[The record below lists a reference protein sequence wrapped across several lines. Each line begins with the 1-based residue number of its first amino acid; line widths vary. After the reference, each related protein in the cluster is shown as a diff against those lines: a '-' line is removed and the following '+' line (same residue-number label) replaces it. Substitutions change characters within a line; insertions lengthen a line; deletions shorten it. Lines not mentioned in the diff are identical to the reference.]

1 MTEASPETPAA
12 PKKRKAEPKAKEKLT
27 DRRLKT
33 LKPADKPYEIM
44 DSDVRGLGIR
54 VMPSGVKSFILFRR
68 FAGSKN
74 PARSSLGTYGEMSLA
89 QAREKARDWNAL
101 VKKGIDPAI
110 EEERQRRATI
120 DATKQRQASTFEGA
134 FEEYVRRKASKL
146 KSGRHIER
154 EMRRE
159 FKTWMAL
166 PLADITSSMV
176 KEAIGGIIERE
187 AETQAHFAFGILR
200 TFLNWA
206 VDSGDFGIE
215 VSPCAKLK
223 PTVLIGPRNIR
234 SRVLKDVEIAAYWR
248 ASESMGYPFGKFF
261 QLLTLTALRRN
272 EAADGRWNEI
282 DFASKLWVIPEERM
296 KGGARHAVPLVPEI
310 QALLDSLPRFRG
322 GNYLFSTTGGAV
334 SVSGF
339 SKAKARLDNLMRM
352 DLEAQ
357 GLPFEPFVLH
367 DIRRTCRTRFSALPV
382 EDIVRE
388 LLVAHARP
396 GLHKVYDLH
405 AYEKEKA
412 HALKLWHE
420 KLKQIVGR
428 KLAL

>member
-1 MTEASPETPAA
+1 MVEAFLASKNEKAA
-12 PKKRKAEPKAKEKLT
+12 AKVKKRLT
-27 DRRLKT
+27 DKGLKGKLVEPT
-33 LKPADKPYEIM
+33 DKPFEIM
-44 DSDVRGLGIR
+44 DLDVRGFGIR

-68 FAGSKN
+68 FPGSKN
-74 PARSSLGTYGEMSLA
+74 PARRSLGIYGEISIA
-89 QAREKARDWNAL
+89 QARDKAREWNAL

-159 FKTWMAL
+159 FKTWMGL
-166 PLADITSSMV
+166 PLADITPSMV
-176 KEAIGGIIERE
+176 KESIRGIIERD

-215 VSPCAKLK
+215 VSPCAKLN
-223 PTVLIGPRNIR
+223 PTVLIGPRNVR
-234 SRVLKDVEIAAYWR
+234 SRVLKDYEITAYWR
-248 ASESMGYPFGKFF
+248 AAEIMGYPFGKFF
-261 QLLTLTALRRN
+261 QLLALTALRRN
-272 EAADGRWNEI
+272 EAADGRWSEI

-310 QALLDSLPRFRG
+310 LALLESLPRFAG
-322 GNYLFSTTGGAV
+322 GDYLFSTTGGKV
-334 SVSGF
+334 PVSGF
-339 SKAKARLDNLMRM
+339 SKAKARLNKIMRM
-352 DLEAQ
+352 DVEAQ
-357 GLPFEPFVLH
+357 GLPFEPFVIH
-367 DIRRTCRTRFSALPV
+367 DIRRTCRTKFSALPV

-388 LLVAHARP
+388 LLLAHSRP

-405 AYEKEKA
+405 AYENEKA
-412 HALKLWHE
+412 DALKAWHE
-420 KLKQIVGR
+420 RLKHIVGG